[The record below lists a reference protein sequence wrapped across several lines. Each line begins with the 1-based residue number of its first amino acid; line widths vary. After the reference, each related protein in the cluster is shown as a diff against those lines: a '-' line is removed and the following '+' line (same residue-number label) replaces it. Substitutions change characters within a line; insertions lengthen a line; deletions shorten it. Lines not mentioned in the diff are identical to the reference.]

1 MNKVI
6 NDLWDQVYDHPL
18 FTDDI
23 ALKIRSEVKA
33 GVGLGS
39 DRFTLT
45 RTLLT
50 RTLEFLNMIQRIE
63 ERNP

>member
-6 NDLWDQVYDHPL
+6 NDLWYQVYDHPL
-18 FTDDI
+18 FTENI
-23 ALKIRSEVKA
+23 ARKIKLEVTV
-33 GVGLGS
+33 GVIEGS
-39 DRFTLT
+39 NRFTLT

-50 RTLEFLNMIQRIE
+50 RTLEFLNMMQRIE